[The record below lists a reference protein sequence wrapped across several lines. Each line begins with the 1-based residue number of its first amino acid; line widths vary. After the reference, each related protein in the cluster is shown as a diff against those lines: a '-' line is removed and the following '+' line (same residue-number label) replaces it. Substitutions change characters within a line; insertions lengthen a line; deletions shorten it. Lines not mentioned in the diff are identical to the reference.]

1 MGGGASKPPG
11 PSAESRL
18 HTCLFEVFALLGAAT
33 QPTTKDISR
42 VVSECAQAIALAEH
56 GMLFF
61 KDEVKMQL
69 LYMPPGEKE
78 FASVELG
85 LMGGPGVVGQVA
97 QNGSV
102 FNSAAGS
109 LLWDAVAGAEPSF
122 KHCTDVRSCVAV
134 PVKTV
139 DGMVI
144 GVVVALNR
152 RGRDAG
158 FTPEDEQNLV
168 QLCERISPIIN
179 RSAPEVS
186 FAALDAAKGPEDEG
200 LKQMLSNFG
209 RGDKRDVRQ
218 VMKKRVR
225 QLINVQRLVR
235 PRAGPRCEPSAVAF
249 LRCSPAS

>member
-109 LLWDAVAGAEPSF
+109 LLGDAVVISGELSVPHIGA
-122 KHCTDVRSCVAV
+122 
-134 PVKTV
+134 
-139 DGMVI
+139 
-144 GVVVALNR
+144 VVW
-152 RGRDAG
+152 
-158 FTPEDEQNLV
+158 
-168 QLCERISPIIN
+168 I
-179 RSAPEVS
+179 
-186 FAALDAAKGPEDEG
+186 
-200 LKQMLSNFG
+200 
-209 RGDKRDVRQ
+209 
-218 VMKKRVR
+218 
-225 QLINVQRLVR
+225 
-235 PRAGPRCEPSAVAF
+235 
-249 LRCSPAS
+249 